1 MVWKSSLEKIGYFN
15 ENINI
20 AAGEDIDLGWRLLE
34 IGNLD
39 YAFNSVIYHNFD
51 DGIIGFCQRF
61 IRYGKGNKIIS
72 KMYEIDLKPKV
83 FSPNKLSFINQV
95 LSKLQYICLLWG
107 YIS

>member
-1 MVWKSSLEKIGYFN
+1 MVWKPAIEKIGYFN

-51 DGIIGFCQRF
+51 DGVIGFCRRF

-72 KMYEIDLKPKV
+72 KMYEVDLKPKV
-83 FSPNKLSFINQV
+83 F
-95 LSKLQYICLLWG
+95 
-107 YIS
+107 